1 MKAAHGVPVKAQEDI
16 EPTEDDLDE
25 KAYAALLAIFENFI
39 KGIGEQITLDELIEE
54 LAALRARFGI
64 DAALKGFEIDF
75 ETAVALLNS
84 DVAKLTDEQK
94 KRRDVLLASFDNI
107 IDFAVAEEY
116 QMIEEMDDMNGEM
129 GWGMDLEEGELDGIM
144 DVFEKYNLNYAAIED
159 GDIEHAMHIALMMYL
174 IEDGTVLTY
183 RTQLD
188 DRVRPW
194 HLALE
199 GVSAP
204 KAIFPEWL
212 IPPIEHGCRC
222 FLEEENMQGK
232 IGDVKDVVYEVPQ
245 MPSWFNRTFKESVA
259 KGGRIF
265 SDEHRYFDVKDE
277 DVEKLQGMTER
288 IKKGYWNG
296 D

>member
-39 KGIGEQITLDELIEE
+39 KGIGDQITLDELIEA
-54 LAALRARFGI
+54 LAALRAKFGI
-64 DAALKGFEIDF
+64 DAALKGFEMDW
-75 ETAVALLNS
+75 ETAFELLNS
-84 DVAKLTDEQK
+84 DEAKLTDEQK
-94 KRRDVLLASFDNI
+94 KRRDVLMAAFDNI
-107 IDFAVAEEY
+107 VDFAVAEEY
-116 QMIEEMDDMNGEM
+116 QMIEDVEDMAGEM
-129 GWGMDLEEGELDGIM
+129 EWGMDLEEGELDGITGI
-144 DVFEKYNLNYAAIED
+144 FEKYNLTYQGVEN
-159 GDIEHAMHIALMMYL
+159 GDIEHALHIALMLYML
-174 IEDGTVLTY
+174 EDGAMLTY

-194 HLALE
+194 HLVYE
-199 GVSAP
+199 GVSFP
-204 KAIFPEWL
+204 KVVFPEWL

-222 FLEEENMQGK
+222 FLEEENLAGRLNVMAASK
-232 IGDVKDVVYEVPQ
+232 KVPE

-265 SDEHRYFDVKDE
+265 SDEHPYFDVKEE
-277 DVEKLQGMTER
+277 DIERLQGMAEK
-288 IKKGYWNG
+288 IKKGLLNG

>member
-75 ETAVALLNS
+75 EIAVALLNS

-94 KRRDVLLASFDNI
+94 KRRDVLMAALENI

-116 QMIEEMDDMNGEM
+116 QMMEDVEDMVGEM
-129 GWGMDLEEGELDGIM
+129 EWGMDLEEGELDGIEG
-144 DVFEKYNLNYAAIED
+144 VFRKYNLTYAAVEN
-159 GDIEHAMHIALMMYL
+159 GDIEHAMHIALGLYL
-174 IEDGTVLTY
+174 LSDATMLTY

-194 HLALE
+194 HLVYE
-199 GVSAP
+199 GVSFP
-204 KAIFPEWL
+204 KAVFPEWL

-222 FLEEENMQGK
+222 FLEEENILGAMK
-232 IGDVKDVVYEVPQ
+232 VKAAATNSLE
-245 MPSWFNRTFKESVA
+245 MPEWFNRTFKESVA
-259 KGGRIF
+259 NGGRIF
-265 SDEHRYFDVKDE
+265 SDEHPYFTVKEE
-277 DVEKLQGMTER
+277 DIDRLQGMAESIR
-288 IKKGYWNG
+288 KGYLNG

>member
-39 KGIGEQITLDELIEE
+39 KGIGEQITLDELIEA
-54 LAALRARFGI
+54 LAALRAKFGI
-64 DAALKGFEIDF
+64 DAALKGFEMDW
-75 ETAVALLNS
+75 ETAFELLNS
-84 DVAKLTDEQK
+84 DEAKLTDEQK
-94 KRRDVLLASFDNI
+94 KRRDVLMAAFDNI
-107 IDFAVAEEY
+107 VDFAVAEEY
-116 QMIEEMDDMNGEM
+116 QMIEDVEDMAGEM
-129 GWGMDLEEGELDGIM
+129 EWGMDLEEGELDGITGI
-144 DVFEKYNLNYAAIED
+144 FEKYNLTYQGVEN
-159 GDIEHAMHIALMMYL
+159 GDIEHALHIALMLYML
-174 IEDGTVLTY
+174 EDGAMLTY

-194 HLALE
+194 HLVYE
-199 GVSAP
+199 GVSFS
-204 KAIFPEWL
+204 KVVFPEWL

-222 FLEEENMQGK
+222 FLEEENLAGRLNVMAASK
-232 IGDVKDVVYEVPQ
+232 KVPE

-265 SDEHRYFDVKDE
+265 SDEHPYFDVKEE
-277 DVEKLQGMTER
+277 DIERLQGMAEK
-288 IKKGYWNG
+288 IKKGFLNG